1 MKSAFRYS
9 RTGLLALIALLLVGI
24 IEVSAFQQ
32 DTPVQFSNIAEKAG
46 IHFKHENGATPE
58 KYLPET
64 MGGGAIILDYD
75 NDGWPDLFFVNGG
88 SFVDKKVAAAAR
100 HRLYRNSRDGKF
112 IDVTQSSGIG
122 ISGFGMGG
130 CAADYDNDGW
140 PDLYV
145 TAVGGN
151 KLYRNTGK
159 NSFTDVT
166 DRAGVGAGLWSASC
180 AFGDIDNDGD
190 VDLYVTRYVDF
201 TVNNNKLCNMVG
213 QRAYCHPHVY
223 NPLPDI
229 LYRNNGD
236 GTFTDISRESGI
248 GKVTGNGLGVVF
260 GDYDDDGWVDI
271 YVANDSTPNFLFHN
285 KGRGVFEEVG
295 IRAGVAISAGGK
307 PLAGMGTDM
316 GDIDGDGLLDIF
328 VTNLSQETHNLY
340 RNLGK
345 GLFDDI
351 TFQSGVGRL
360 TLPFV
365 GFGAA
370 FLDYDNDTDLD
381 LAIANG
387 DVIDNIGLLRDQ
399 AAYEQLHLLLRNDGS
414 GKFTNAGPESGPGF
428 ALKKPSRALTVGDID
443 NDGDLD
449 ILIANVGQSAELL
462 RNEGGN
468 RANSLVVR
476 TIGRTIGRKS
486 TREGIGARLK
496 LTVDGKVLRR
506 DVKAGSSYLA
516 QNDLRIHFG
525 MGRSTRADRLEILW
539 PSGVVDV
546 MLDINAN
553 QIITVQEG
561 AGAVNQQRLPTPR
574 AQ

>member
-1 MKSAFRYS
+1 M
-9 RTGLLALIALLLVGI
+9 
-24 IEVSAFQQ
+24 
-32 DTPVQFSNIAEKAG
+32 
-46 IHFKHENGATPE
+46 
-58 KYLPET
+58 
-64 MGGGAIILDYD
+64 
-75 NDGWPDLFFVNGG
+75 
-88 SFVDKKVAAAAR
+88 
-100 HRLYRNSRDGKF
+100 
-112 IDVTQSSGIG
+112 
-122 ISGFGMGG
+122 
-130 CAADYDNDGW
+130 
-140 PDLYV
+140 
-145 TAVGGN
+145 
-151 KLYRNTGK
+151 
-159 NSFTDVT
+159 
-166 DRAGVGAGLWSASC
+166 SASC

-190 VDLYVTRYVDF
+190 ADLYVARYVDF
-201 TVNNNKLCNMVG
+201 TVDNNKLCNMAG
-213 QRAYCHPHVY
+213 HRAYCHPHVY

-248 GKVTGNGLGVVF
+248 GQVTGNGLGVVF

-295 IRAGVAISAGGK
+295 VHAGVAFSAGGK

-370 FLDYDNDTDLD
+370 FLDYDNDMDLD

-399 AAYEQLHLLLRNDGS
+399 ATYEQLHLLLRNDGS
-414 GKFTNAGPESGPGF
+414 GKFTDAGPESGPGF
-428 ALKKPSRALTVGDID
+428 ALKKPSRALAVGDID

-449 ILIANVGQSAELL
+449 ILITNVGQSAEFL

-468 RANSLVVR
+468 RSNSLLV
-476 TIGRTIGRKS
+476 RTIGRKS

-496 LTVDGKVLRR
+496 LSVAGKTIRR

-516 QNDLRIHFG
+516 QNDIRIHFG
-525 MGRSTRADRLEILW
+525 MGKSARADRLEIVW

-561 AGAVNQQRLPTPR
+561 VGAVNQQKLPAPR

>member
-1 MKSAFRYS
+1 MKR
-9 RTGLLALIALLLVGI
+9 LVLVALLLVGI
-24 IEVSAFQQ
+24 VEMSAFQQ
-32 DTPVQFSNIAEKAG
+32 DTPVQFLSIAENAG
-46 IHFKHENGATPE
+46 IRFKHENGATPE

-64 MGGGAIILDYD
+64 MGGGAVIFDYD
-75 NDGWPDLFFVNGG
+75 SDGWPDLFFVNGG
-88 SFVDKKVAAAAR
+88 SFVDKKVAAAAK

-112 IDVTQSSGIG
+112 IDVTESSGIG

-145 TAVGGN
+145 TAFGGN

-180 AFGDIDNDGD
+180 AFGDTDNDGD
-190 VDLYVTRYVDF
+190 VDLYVTRYIDF
-201 TVNNNKLCNMVG
+201 TVGNNKVCNMLG
-213 QRAYCHPHVY
+213 HRAYCHPHVY

-248 GKVTGNGLGVVF
+248 DKVAGNGLGVVF
-260 GDYDDDGWVDI
+260 GDYDDDGMVDI
-271 YVANDSTPNFLFHN
+271 YVANDSTPNFLFRN
-285 KGRGVFEEVG
+285 KGNNVFEEVG
-295 IRAGVAISAGGK
+295 IRAGVAMSAGGT

-316 GDIDGDGLLDIF
+316 GDVDGDGLLDIF
-328 VTNLSQETHNLY
+328 VTNLSQQTHNLY

-365 GFGAA
+365 GFGTG
-370 FLDYDNDTDLD
+370 FLDYDNDMDLD

-387 DVIDNIGLLRDQ
+387 DVIDNVGLLRDQ
-399 AAYEQLHLLLRNDGS
+399 AAYEQLHLLLQNDGS
-414 GKFTNAGPESGPGF
+414 GKFTNVGPVSGSGF
-428 ALKKPSRALTVGDID
+428 ALKKPSRALAVGDID

-449 ILIANVGQSAELL
+449 IVIANVGQSAELL
-462 RNEGGN
+462 RNDGGN
-468 RANSLVVR
+468 RSNSLVVR
-476 TIGRTIGRKS
+476 TIGRKS
-486 TREGIGARLK
+486 AREGIGARLK
-496 LTVDGKVLRR
+496 LTVAGKVLRR

-525 MGRSTRADRLEILW
+525 MGKSTRADRLEILW

-546 MLDINAN
+546 MLDIDAN

-561 AGAVNQQRLPTPR
+561 AGVVNQQKLPPPR
-574 AQ
+574 SQ